1 MRKFGIKFYR
11 NHWKN
16 FTVKICEQY
25 YYHSINATD
34 YYDNLTDY
42 YNSTDNTK
50 LENNNELILACRIEN
65 YKSKLNYSIYNFN
78 INKFRDEISFIKT
91 KKKKI
96 DNIFLTLIIMKF

>member
-1 MRKFGIKFYR
+1 MRKSGIKFCR

-50 LENNNELILACRIEN
+50 LE
-65 YKSKLNYSIYNFN
+65 KQ
-78 INKFRDEISFIKT
+78 
-91 KKKKI
+91 
-96 DNIFLTLIIMKF
+96 